1 MKMGVSLL
9 LFNLKEGLK
18 LCSDNKL
25 IEHIEIGVDNISD
38 CDEIAKYK
46 DKIKELNL
54 SVGIHLPMELN
65 TCEEVD
71 YIRDRWVDFINIVH
85 EKLGDLN
92 VQYYNMHLGY
102 VRSGKLNRRNKKY
115 LHNSIDFFD
124 KLSLNENLK
133 DTYITMENTYS
144 DGGDLC
150 WVGNN
155 MEDFFYIF
163 SNTKNKNLYFCYDS
177 GHDLINRSN
186 YFSLKDKF
194 KVLHL
199 SDNDGYMDQH
209 LGLNNGILSEF
220 MVRQMMSSKAEYL
233 VLEMDLKYIKS
244 SIPAFQKN

>member
-18 LCSDNKL
+18 LCGDNNL
-25 IEHIEIGVDNISD
+25 IQHIEIGVDNLSD
-38 CDEIAKYK
+38 CEEILKYK

-71 YIRDRWVDFINIVH
+71 FIRDKWVDFIDIMH

-102 VRSGKLNRRNKKY
+102 VRSSKLNRRNKKY
-115 LHNSIDFFD
+115 LHNSVDFFD
-124 KLSLNENLK
+124 KLSLSENLK
-133 DTYITMENTYS
+133 DVCITMENAYS

-150 WVGNN
+150 WIGNN
-155 MEDFFYIF
+155 REDFSYIF
-163 SNTKNKNLYFCYDS
+163 DNTKNKNLYFCYDS
-177 GHDLINRSN
+177 GHDLINRSD

-199 SDNDGYMDQH
+199 SDNDGHTDQH
-209 LGLNNGILSEF
+209 LGLNNGILSEI

-233 VLEMDLKYIKS
+233 VLEMDLKYIKCCNPS
-244 SIPAFQKN
+244 FQKN